1 MLSKNRIRE
10 NRRGAAGLVEAL
22 RRMRREAGEV
32 AEMMFRGPANRR
44 VSYHR
49 LSGAQAAERSMFLDT
64 LAAVLAAVLAIP
76 AGFAFTVMMF
86 CL

>member
-1 MLSKNRIRE
+1 M
-10 NRRGAAGLVEAL
+10 

-32 AEMMFRGPANRR
+32 AEMMYRGQA
-44 VSYHR
+44 

-86 CL
+86 CM